1 MNNKFNNEIYN
12 LAKELKDLMFDF
24 NNDGFDMDNINRLYD
39 IFDNYTCEKSN
50 KILALFDGYWYPTDE
65 CEYVGIRIK
74 EDNDARLWHY
84 VTYTDE
90 SAQLEEMDELYG
102 YIQMPSTKDLIKEM
116 AS

>member
-1 MNNKFNNEIYN
+1 MNNSNNEMYN
-12 LAKELKDLMFDF
+12 IAKRLKDLMWDFDEQ
-24 NNDGFDMDNINRLYD
+24 GFDMDNMDELYD
-39 IFDNYTCEKSN
+39 IFNCYAVEKAN
-50 KILALFDGYWYPTDE
+50 KILALFDGYWYPSNE